1 MAPPARGGTPKM
13 AFTVRQMTLDELKL
27 VLEWA
32 IAEGWNPGL
41 HDAEP
46 FYATD
51 PEGFFLGEL
60 DGKPVGSFSAVAYDG
75 HFGFVGL
82 NIVRPE
88 LRGQGFGVDIWDTGM
103 LHLGSRNVGL
113 ACAVAQQDYYEECGF
128 HAAFQSMQY
137 ETIGGGVTPA
147 GLTPLAEVP
156 LKKLVEYDAKHFAV
170 PRPRFLEAWIRQPGT
185 TALGLLR
192 RNRMAGYGVL
202 RQCHVGYKIGPL
214 IANDP
219 AAAETLLQG
228 LLAAASSE
236 SVFLDVPEPNADAV
250 LLAQRYRMRAVAET
264 SWMYT
269 AKPPDVDLSK
279 VFGMTT
285 RGMG

>member
-1 MAPPARGGTPKM
+1 MP
-13 AFTVRQMTLDELKL
+13 FTIRPMTLDDLKM
-27 VLEWA
+27 VLDWA
-32 IAEGWNPGL
+32 VAEGWNPGL
-41 HDAEP
+41 GDAEP
-46 FYATD
+46 FFVTD
-51 PEGFFLGEL
+51 PAGFFLGEL
-60 DGKPVGSFSAVAYDG
+60 DGKPVGSLSAVAYDET
-75 HFGFVGL
+75 FGFIGL

-88 LRGQGFGVDIWDTGM
+88 LRSQGYGVDLWDTGM
-103 LHLGSRNVGL
+103 LHLGARNVGL

-128 HAAFQSMQY
+128 HLAFQSTQL
-137 ETIGGGVTPA
+137 ETIGGGTTPA
-147 GLTPLAEVP
+147 DLTPLREVP
-156 LKKLVEYDAKHFAV
+156 LQKLVDYDAKHFAV

-192 RNRMAGYGVL
+192 RGRMAGYGVL

-214 IANDP
+214 LANDP

-228 LLAAASSE
+228 LLAAAPSA
-236 SVFLDVPEPNADAV
+236 SVFLDMPKPNTEAAA
-250 LLAQRYRMRAVAET
+250 LAQRHHMRPVAET

-269 AKPPDVDLSK
+269 VKSPTVDLRR

>member
-1 MAPPARGGTPKM
+1 MSFNIRP
-13 AFTVRQMTLDELKL
+13 MTFDELKL
-27 VLEWA
+27 VLHWA

-60 DGKPVGSFSAVAYDG
+60 DGKPVGCLSAVAYDE
-75 HFGFVGL
+75 HFGFIGL

-88 LRGQGFGVDIWDTGM
+88 FRGCGYSVDLWDTGM

-113 ACAVAQQDYYEECGF
+113 ACAVAQQDYYEESGF
-128 HAAFQSMQY
+128 HRAFQSTQM
-137 ETIGGGVTPA
+137 ETIGGGATPA
-147 GLTPLAEVP
+147 GLTPLGQVP

-170 PRPRFLEAWIRQPGT
+170 PRPRFLEAWIRQPGA

-192 RNRMAGYGVL
+192 RGRMAGYGVL
-202 RQCHVGYKIGPL
+202 RQCHAGYKIGPL
-214 IANDP
+214 MASDP
-219 AAAETLLQG
+219 AAAETVLQG
-228 LLAAASSE
+228 LLAAAPSA
-236 SVFLDVPEPNADAV
+236 SVFLDIPKPNAEAAT
-250 LLAQRYRMRAVAET
+250 LAQRYRMRPVAET

-269 AKPPDVDLSK
+269 AESPDVDLGR

>member
-1 MAPPARGGTPKM
+1 M
-13 AFTVRQMTLDELKL
+13 AFTVRQMSLDDLKS
-27 VLEWA
+27 VLHWA

-46 FYATD
+46 FYVTD

-60 DGKPVGSFSAVAYDG
+60 DGQPVGSLSAVAYDE

-82 NIVRPE
+82 NIVQPE
-88 LRGQGFGVDIWDTGM
+88 CRGQGYGVDLWDTGM

-128 HAAFQSMQY
+128 HLAFQSTQL
-137 ETIGGGVTPA
+137 ETIGGGTMPE
-147 GLTPLAEVP
+147 GLTPLGQVP

-170 PRPRFLEAWIRQPGT
+170 PRLRFLEAWIRQPGT

-192 RNRMAGYGVL
+192 RGRMAGYGVL

-214 IANDP
+214 MANDA

-228 LLAAASSE
+228 LLAAAPSA
-236 SVFLDVPEPNADAV
+236 SVFIDVPKPNAEAAA
-250 LLAQRYRMRAVAET
+250 LAQRYRMRPVAET

-269 AKPPDVDLSK
+269 AKSPGVDLRK